1 MRSSE
6 NGDLHPS
13 VLKAMRKLR
22 DGYINETRV
31 RYGRYE
37 EFISTACIVNL
48 SFLGCGERGHPE
60 KMLPQI
66 ERWEGSYLL
75 KHPRVRFSIVLY
87 GVEVS
92 E

>member
-1 MRSSE
+1 MCVQLIFSE
-6 NGDLHPS
+6 SGDLHPS

-31 RYGRYE
+31 RYGRFE

-60 KMLPQI
+60 KLLPQI
-66 ERWEGSYLL
+66 ER
-75 KHPRVRFSIVLY
+75 
-87 GVEVS
+87 
-92 E
+92 